1 MKTDLLEIQPEELR
15 IIFELKKQSSCSI
28 RLVNKSDRHVAFKV
42 KTTSSSKY
50 CVRPNTGVIKP
61 NLTCDF
67 TVTMQAQTVAPP
79 DLICSDKFLIQSTI
93 VPNGTTED
101 YIMSTTFVKEDGKHI
116 EEKKLKVILVSPPH
130 SPILSPM
137 NMISRTIL
145 YNTATELN
153 DDLVHNNSS
162 HAKVDEVNREVV
174 EAMKNERSIN
184 TKHREE
190 LRLSNDVEEMKAKL
204 REFESILRQVSCF
217 LFTFGLCLTVH
228 KFLTFDSDMFNSQ
241 DNLRTNQNTR
251 AREIGFLLLFVSV
264 VALVSVYLG
273 YLLHS

>member
-1 MKTDLLEIQPEELR
+1 MTTELLEIQPQELQ

-61 NLTCDF
+61 I
-67 TVTMQAQTVAPP
+67 TMQAQKEAPP

-101 YIMSTTFVKEDGKHI
+101 NIMSTTFVKDDGGKCI

-137 NMISRTIL
+137 NMISRMRPYST
-145 YNTATELN
+145 TTGSN
-153 DDLVHNNSS
+153 DDLVQNNSS
-162 HAKVDEVNREVV
+162 HAKVDGVYREVV
-174 EAMKNERSIN
+174 EAMKNEQSLNR
-184 TKHREE
+184 KHTEE
-190 LRLSNDVEEMKAKL
+190 LRLSNDVEEIKSKL
-204 REFESILRQVSCF
+204 KEFESILRQ
-217 LFTFGLCLTVH
+217 
-228 KFLTFDSDMFNSQ
+228 
-241 DNLRTNQNTR
+241 DNPATNQNARTR
-251 AREIGFLLLFVSV
+251 ETRFQLLFVAV
-264 VALVSVYLG
+264 VALFSVYLG